1 MPKYTKNIQNK
12 EKSQKES
19 LNISQ
24 ISDNIN
30 ILERKETNGRLNKFI
45 YLTPMPNEKINC
57 YIPST
62 PKKLKINKEEDESYV
77 KGTNL
82 LIIFESM

>member
-1 MPKYTKNIQNK
+1 MPKEINTIQNK

-24 ISDNIN
+24 VSDNIN
-30 ILERKETNGRLNKFI
+30 IFERKTIKESLNKFI
-45 YLTPMPNEKINC
+45 YLTPMPSEKINA

-77 KGTNL
+77 KGKNL
-82 LIIFESM
+82 LNIFESM